1 MIPTFD
7 GHNDT
12 LLVLLE
18 HPDRDFGQRLAE
30 GHIDVV
36 RAREG
41 GLAGGIFAMF
51 TPARA
56 VATAAASAT
65 TATATA
71 AVAPTPTVAAATP
84 ATPTP
89 PPAPQGPV
97 DGDHALRTTL
107 RMFAL
112 LRRLEAAGHLRVC
125 LSAGDVETA
134 MADGVLAAVPHIEG
148 AEAVV
153 DLEVLEALH
162 ALGLR
167 SLGPVWSRPNAFAT
181 GVPFAFPGTPDV
193 GTGLTAAGRE
203 LVAACDR
210 LRIVLDVSH
219 LNEAGF
225 WEILERSE
233 RPVVASHSNV
243 HALSASPRNLTD
255 AQLDA
260 LAERD
265 GLVGLNFACGFLRED
280 GRHDADTPLETMV
293 RHLDRL
299 VERLGETRV
308 GLGSDFDGA
317 TMPQAI
323 GDAAGLPRLF
333 DALRDHGWDQPL
345 LERVAYRNWLAL
357 LRRVQ
362 EG

>member
-18 HPDRDFGQRLAE
+18 NVERDFGSRLSH
-30 GHIDVV
+30 GHIDAV

-41 GLAGGIFAMF
+41 GLVGGLFAMY
-51 TPARA
+51 TPARSSFVAGEPSA
-56 VATAAASAT
+56 VLASR
-65 TATATA
+65 
-71 AVAPTPTVAAATP
+71 APVGPIDP
-84 ATPTP
+84 A
-89 PPAPQGPV
+89 
-97 DGDHALRTTL
+97 DALHTTL

-125 LSAGDVETA
+125 LSADEIEAARREGI
-134 MADGVLAAVPHIEG
+134 LAAVPHIEG
-148 AEAVV
+148 AEAIL
-153 DLEVLEALH
+153 DIDVLEALH

-181 GVPFAFPGTPDV
+181 GVPFAYPSSADIGP
-193 GTGLTAAGRE
+193 GLTAAGRA
-203 LVAACDR
+203 LVDACDR
-210 LRIVLDVSH
+210 LRILLDVSH
-219 LNEAGF
+219 LNERGF
-225 WEILERSE
+225 WELLDRSE

-243 HALSASPRNLTD
+243 HAICASSRNLTD

-265 GLVGLNFACGFLRED
+265 GLVGLNFATAFLRPD
-280 GRHDADTPLETMV
+280 GASGADVPLEVMV
-293 RHLDRL
+293 RHLDHL
-299 VERLGETRV
+299 VARMGEDRV

-317 TMPQAI
+317 TMPAEI
-323 GDAAGLPRLF
+323 ADASGLPKLWA
-333 DALRDHGWDQPL
+333 ALQAHGWSAEL
-345 LERVAYRNWLAL
+345 IEKVAYRNWLAL

-362 EG
+362 GV

>member
-1 MIPTFD
+1 MQPVFD

-18 HPDRDFGQRLAE
+18 NPDRSFGERLDV
-30 GHIDVV
+30 GHIDRV

-41 GLAGGIFAMF
+41 GLVGGLFAMF
-51 TPARA
+51 APARDG
-56 VATAAASAT
+56 VGG
-65 TATATA
+65 
-71 AVAPTPTVAAATP
+71 VPP
-84 ATPTP
+84 ATPSDR
-89 PPAPQGPV
+89 APFGPV
-97 DGDHALRTTL
+97 EGANALRTTL

-112 LRRLEAAGHLRVC
+112 LRRIEAAGHLRVC
-125 LSAGDVETA
+125 TTADEVEGA
-134 MADGVLAAVPHIEG
+134 VADGVLAAVAHLEG

-153 DLEVLEALH
+153 DLEVLEVLH

-193 GTGLTAAGRE
+193 GTGLTGAGRA
-203 LVAACDR
+203 LVDACDR

-219 LNEAGF
+219 LNAAGF
-225 WEILERSE
+225 WELLERSTQ
-233 RPVVASHSNV
+233 PVVASHSNV

-255 AQLDA
+255 DQLAA

-265 GLVGLNFACGFLRED
+265 GLVGLNFAVGFLRDD
-280 GRHDADTPLETMV
+280 GKGEADTPLETMV
-293 RHLDRL
+293 RHLDHL
-299 VERLGETRV
+299 VAKMGEDRV

-317 TMPQAI
+317 TMPAGI
-323 GDAAGLPRLF
+323 GDASGLPRLHE
-333 DALRDHGWDQPL
+333 ALRAHGWDDAL
-345 LERVAYRNWLAL
+345 IDKVAYRNWLAL

-362 EG
+362 QG

>member
-1 MIPTFD
+1 MQPVFD

-12 LLVLLE
+12 LLTLLE
-18 HPDRDFGQRLAE
+18 HPERSFDQRLAE
-30 GHIDVV
+30 GHVDRD

-41 GLAGGIFAMF
+41 GLAGGLFAMF
-51 TPARA
+51 TPERA
-56 VATAAASAT
+56 GGIGGVPSASPT
-65 TATATA
+65 DR
-71 AVAPTPTVAAATP
+71 APN
-84 ATPTP
+84 
-89 PPAPQGPV
+89 GPI

-112 LRRLEAAGHLRVC
+112 LRRIEAEGLVRVCTTPDQVEAAVVG
-125 LSAGDVETA
+125 
-134 MADGVLAAVPHIEG
+134 GVLAAVPHLEG

-153 DLEVLEALH
+153 HLEVLEVLH

-193 GTGLTAAGRE
+193 GPGLTAAGRA
-203 LVAACDR
+203 LVTACDR

-219 LNEAGF
+219 LNAAGF
-225 WEILERSE
+225 WELLERGS

-255 AQLDA
+255 DQLEA

-265 GLVGLNFACGFLRED
+265 GLVGLNFAVGFLRED
-280 GRHDADTPLETMV
+280 GRGEADTPLETMV
-293 RHLDRL
+293 RHLDHL
-299 VERLGETRV
+299 VEKMGEDRV
-308 GLGSDFDGA
+308 GFGSDFDGA
-317 TMPQAI
+317 TIPAAI
-323 GDAAGLPRLF
+323 GDAAGLPRLIQALRSHGWN
-333 DALRDHGWDQPL
+333 DALIDK
-345 LERVAYRNWLAL
+345 VAYRNWLAL